1 MIMTSFIGGDDIK
14 EKASSLFWLQ
24 KGKKNFH
31 MVGFSWGRTQ
41 TIGKYYLGELNAIT
55 IHIPLTVTSFL
66 YGWNRWNV
74 FPFSFSEKYFPHS
87 KMKPQLKL
95 ETNEIL
101 LFLSFCR
108 KKPLLHQLEP
118 SIKNSF
124 ERVEFFFSKTFFARK
139 NRCRL
144 FYPSICRISGEK
156 QKLGLKKCEHITLK

>member
-1 MIMTSFIGGDDIK
+1 M
-14 EKASSLFWLQ
+14 FWLQ

-55 IHIPLTVTSFL
+55 IHIPLSVTSFL
-66 YGWNRWNV
+66 YGWNV

-108 KKPLLHQLEP
+108 KKTLLHQLEP

-124 ERVEFFFSKTFFARK
+124 ERVEFFSKTFFARK

>member
-55 IHIPLTVTSFL
+55 IHIPLSVTSFL
-66 YGWNRWNV
+66 YGWNRWNI

-108 KKPLLHQLEP
+108 KKTLLHQLEP

-124 ERVEFFFSKTFFARK
+124 EKVEFFSKTFLPEKKPLQTLLSVNLQNFR
-139 NRCRL
+139 
-144 FYPSICRISGEK
+144 GETEIGAEK
-156 QKLGLKKCEHITLK
+156 V

>member
-14 EKASSLFWLQ
+14 EKASFLFWLQ

-55 IHIPLTVTSFL
+55 IHIPLSVTSFL
-66 YGWNRWNV
+66 YGWNV

-108 KKPLLHQLEP
+108 KKTLLHQLEP

-124 ERVEFFFSKTFFARK
+124 EKVEFFSKTFLPEK